1 MGTLIVIGIVTA
13 FNLIIFKI
21 KFEQGRYGDLA
32 LDFVTFAFLTAFFGH
47 TLGGM
52 MIAMIAGTLVSL
64 YLFIFPP
71 EFG

>member
-1 MGTLIVIGIVTA
+1 VLLLTIGLITA
-13 FNLIIFKI
+13 FNLIIFKV

-52 MIAMIAGTLVSL
+52 VIAMIAGTVVSL
-64 YLFIFPP
+64 YLFVFPP
-71 EFG
+71 HFN

>member
-1 MGTLIVIGIVTA
+1 MLLLTIGLITA
-13 FNLIIFKI
+13 FNLIVFKI

-52 MIAMIAGTLVSL
+52 VIAMIAGTVVSL

-71 EFG
+71 HFN